1 MVYIDSKVIF
11 ISSKWA
17 VSLKNPCFKL
27 WLLKD
32 IYKQGT
38 NCIDHKRFDTVDD
51 LDAKYRMYIILLA
64 YAQDNTIHDES
75 ILLNHDL

>member
-1 MVYIDSKVIF
+1 M
-11 ISSKWA
+11 
-17 VSLKNPCFKL
+17 
-27 WLLKD
+27 KD